1 MSWRA
6 ARRPVGL
13 TLRRGVSQALHTS
26 ARRAPEPGRVQRPS
40 EDSGGGETCGGYAY
54 LRKGLSMS
62 VSPLVWGITIVVIL
76 ALLAFDYFFHIRK
89 AHVPTLKEAAVW
101 SSIYVGAAIVFGLLV
116 LVLGGPT
123 MGGEYFAGFITEKAL
138 SVDNLFVFLVIMA
151 SFRVPREDQQKV
163 LLFGIV
169 FALIARSAFIF
180 AGVALINAFAWVF
193 YVFGIILLVTA
204 GNLLK
209 GEDSGEEEADNFV
222 IRLAR
227 KFLRT
232 SEHYDGDKLFTVEDG
247 KRVLTPML
255 LVMVAIGGTDLLFAL
270 DSIPAIFGLT
280 QNPYVV
286 FTATAFSLMGLRQL
300 FFLLDGLLDRLIYL
314 SYGLAAIL
322 AFIGVKLIL
331 HALHENTL
339 PFINGGE
346 HVAVFE
352 ITTALSLSVIIGV
365 LVVTVVASLYS
376 RAGKAH
382 AAVNNARRHAESYL
396 DLGYTADLAERERV
410 YRALLEEEQDILQM
424 DKKYRDKVKDIEAI
438 RAKVAEAHERHA
450 EFTAR

>member
-1 MSWRA
+1 
-6 ARRPVGL
+6 
-13 TLRRGVSQALHTS
+13 
-26 ARRAPEPGRVQRPS
+26 
-40 EDSGGGETCGGYAY
+40 
-54 LRKGLSMS
+54 MS
-62 VSPLVWGITIVVIL
+62 VSPLVWGVTIVLIL

-101 SSIYVGAAIVFGLLV
+101 SSIYVGAAILFGIAVLVFG
-116 LVLGGPT
+116 GPS
-123 MGGEYFAGFITEKAL
+123 MGSEYFAGFITEKAL

-169 FALIARSAFIF
+169 FALIARTAFIF
-180 AGVALINAFAWVF
+180 LGVALINSFSWIF
-193 YVFGIILLVTA
+193 YVFGIILLITA

-209 GEDSGEEEADNFV
+209 PEDSGDDEADNFI

-232 SEHYDGDKLFTVEDG
+232 SQHYDGDKLFTVENG

-322 AFIGVKLIL
+322 AFIGVKLVL

-339 PFINGGE
+339 FFINGGN
-346 HVAVFE
+346 HVPVFE
-352 ITTALSLSVIIGV
+352 ITTGLSLTVIIGV
-365 LVVTVVASLYS
+365 LAITIFASLFS
-376 RAGKAH
+376 KAGKAH

-396 DLGYTADLAERERV
+396 DLEYTADLSERERV
-410 YRALLEEEQDILQM
+410 YRELMDEEQSILAM
-424 DKKYRDKVKDIEAI
+424 DKKYRDKVKDIEEI
-438 RAKVAEAHERHA
+438 RAKVAEAHAAHA
-450 EFTAR
+450 EFTAK